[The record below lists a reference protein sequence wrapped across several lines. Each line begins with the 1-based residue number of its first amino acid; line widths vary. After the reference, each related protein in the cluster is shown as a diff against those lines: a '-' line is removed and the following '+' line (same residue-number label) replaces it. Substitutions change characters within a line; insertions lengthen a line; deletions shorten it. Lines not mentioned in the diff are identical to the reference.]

1 MPEIGLNKLIGL
13 NLKAAK
19 KLNAYNFA
27 DAPHKIVFSIPAGG
41 NAGKVYSWLERPDGI
56 WLQFQRS
63 GGSYYYVKADPGA
76 FTATDQILQA
86 YKLQKAEQEKELIQQ
101 KGAVPYYIEKYVVW
115 VIGAVLAIVAVK
127 ELIKKK

>member
-1 MPEIGLNKLIGL
+1 MPEVSLNKLIGL

-27 DAPHKIVFSIPAGG
+27 DAPHSILFSIPAGG

-56 WLQFQRS
+56 WLQFPRS
-63 GGSYYYVKADPGA
+63 GGSFYYVKADAGA

-86 YKLQKAEQEKELIQQ
+86 YKIEKAEQENILKEE
-101 KGAVPYYIEKYVVW
+101 KGAVPYYIEKYGIW

>member
-27 DAPHKIVFSIPAGG
+27 DTPHKILFSIPVGG

-56 WLQFQRS
+56 WLQFERS
-63 GGSYYYVKADPGA
+63 GGAFYYIKADAGA

-86 YKLQKAEQEKELIQQ
+86 YKLQKAEQEQDIIKE
-101 KGAVPYYIEKYVVW
+101 KGAVPYYIEKYGVW
-115 VIGAVLAIVAVK
+115 LLGAVLAIVAVK

>member
-1 MPEIGLNKLIGL
+1 MPEVSLNKLIGL

-27 DAPHKIVFSIPAGG
+27 DAPHSILFSIPAGG
-41 NAGKVYSWLERPDGI
+41 NAGKVYSWIERPDGI

-63 GGSYYYVKADPGA
+63 GGSFYYIKADAGA

-86 YKLQKAEQEKELIQQ
+86 YKLEKAEQENILKEE
-101 KGAVPYYIEKYVVW
+101 KGAVPYYIEKYGIW

-127 ELIKKK
+127 ELIKNK

>member
-1 MPEIGLNKLIGL
+1 M
-13 NLKAAK
+13 
-19 KLNAYNFA
+19 
-27 DAPHKIVFSIPAGG
+27 
-41 NAGKVYSWLERPDGI
+41 
-56 WLQFQRS
+56 QFQRS

-101 KGAVPYYIEKYVVW
+101 KGAVPYYIEKYGVW